1 MQAVRYGVLLRGT
14 GQLQL
19 PLPLMLEKS
28 ALAPTR
34 KFLALQKDWAR
45 VRTLGD
51 GLLSNIL
58 GLTHQDLTFTAL
70 FKYEYLQE

>member
-1 MQAVRYGVLLRGT
+1 MEFCCRHWAITAFLSFDAGKKR
-14 GQLQL
+14 
-19 PLPLMLEKS
+19 
-28 ALAPTR
+28 LAPTR

-51 GLLSNIL
+51 GLLSNIS